1 MIHDTILDHAEQHR
15 GEPFE
20 INLSA
25 GEHVRGDVVL
35 DANLPFSRLKITAAN
50 GASLSGMIEVRA
62 GAPPVELHGLDID
75 GQVLI
80 EAGFDRTVEI
90 AGCRFRASASQGR
103 RLQASTYK
111 YSYTQASTFVRA
123 LLVSGG
129 SVTVSDTVF
138 EGLQGGAV
146 EVRGGDLTVHTS
158 AFEKNEA
165 ERGGALLVTGGEVRV
180 YNSTF
185 ADNKA
190 NVGGAIRVIGTNAI
204 LELANL
210 TQVTGS
216 EGSGGSVA
224 SDVKWTYVLPGPLGH
239 YVSKEQDGVAR
250 NSAGDYVL
258 GDYPIPCLGG
268 LRGSRRHKSLP
279 PLSEHAPGWPCSVVL
294 ILQDQPLGGLSPAHV
309 SALTGNMSIQVR
321 QQLQRARSVDA
332 RLHWRLPCWLS
343 LPRRK
348 HRARHVQCRHIL
360 PSEIGGRDSL
370 PCRDVQPEFDW
381 YIGGRLLYLRRWA
394 LLHGG
399 LQD

>member
-103 RLQASTYK
+103 RLQPSTYS
-111 YSYTQASTFVRA
+111 YSYIQATFGRTFVRA

-129 SVTVSDTVF
+129 SVTVSNTVF
-138 EGLQGGAV
+138 EGLQGGAIKV
-146 EVRGGDLTVHTS
+146 SGGDLTVHTS

-165 ERGGALLVTGGEVRV
+165 ERGGALLVTGGEVRLYNSTFTANEAEEGGALFITSGEV
-180 YNSTF
+180 RLHNSTF

-190 NVGGAIRVIGTNAI
+190 NEGGAIRVIGLNAT
-204 LELANL
+204 LELADL
-210 TQVTGS
+210 TQIVGS

-239 YVSKEQDGVAR
+239 YVSHEQDGVAR

-268 LRGSRRHKSLP
+268 LRGSRHHKSLR
-279 PLSEHAPGWPCSVVL
+279 PLSEHASGWPCSAVL
-294 ILQDQPLGGLSPAHV
+294 ARWQPHFRIS
-309 SALTGNMSIQVR
+309 R
-321 QQLQRARSVDA
+321 
-332 RLHWRLPCWLS
+332 
-343 LPRRK
+343 
-348 HRARHVQCRHIL
+348 
-360 PSEIGGRDSL
+360 
-370 PCRDVQPEFDW
+370 
-381 YIGGRLLYLRRWA
+381 
-394 LLHGG
+394 
-399 LQD
+399 